1 MKLDIDVDKL
11 TLGEL
16 DFFEHESGLSFTDLA
31 DGKLTTRA
39 IMALVVL
46 NERRNGHPEFGMEDA
61 AGIELGSI
69 EVVTANGRP
78 TKAGR
83 PRGTKASS

>member
-1 MKLDIDVDKL
+1 
-11 TLGEL
+11 
-16 DFFEHESGLSFTDLA
+16 
-31 DGKLTTRA
+31 
-39 IMALVVL
+39 
-46 NERRNGHPEFGMEDA
+46 MEDA